1 MNVGVDVVD
10 KPTLA
15 VPVQRAHAPA
25 INPLVIVAHS
35 PDGKLHNKV
44 RVELQLR
51 SSSRENN
58 LELLWERLG
67 HPLQLGLDGTDQK
80 IRIKFYELG
89 DGEILYVWSN
99 GEELVVGK
107 GLLDGIQQRELLQE
121 NDLLLRT

>member
-67 HPLQLGLDGTDQK
+67 HPLQLCLDGTDQK
-80 IRIKFYELG
+80 I
-89 DGEILYVWSN
+89 
-99 GEELVVGK
+99 
-107 GLLDGIQQRELLQE
+107 
-121 NDLLLRT
+121 